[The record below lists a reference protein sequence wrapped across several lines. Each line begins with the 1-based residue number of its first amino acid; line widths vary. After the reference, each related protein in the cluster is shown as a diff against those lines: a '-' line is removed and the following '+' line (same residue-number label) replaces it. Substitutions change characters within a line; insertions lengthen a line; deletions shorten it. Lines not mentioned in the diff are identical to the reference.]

1 MKGFN
6 LKFLEELK
14 SKNDI
19 VEVIGAYVPL
29 TRRGNSFW
37 GKCPFHHEKTASF
50 CVNGTDQFYYCFG
63 CHKSGDV
70 ISFIRDME
78 SLDFADAVKFLA
90 DRAKMPMPEFDVND
104 ADIKEQKQKRETLYA
119 ILKDAARFYAAN
131 LRSGKCPAHEDY
143 IVKRKLSA
151 ETVNKFGIGASAD
164 YDGIVKH
171 LADKGYSYE
180 NMVDS
185 GVVGKTDRN
194 GRVSY
199 YDALAGRLI
208 IPVIDGFNNVVA
220 FCGRIID
227 NRKDVG
233 KYVNTKETAVFSK
246 GKTLFNINNLKKY
259 KNANGINEVIIV
271 EGHMDV
277 ISLVQSGIEN
287 VVASMGTALTKDQ
300 ARILKRY
307 SDKVIISYDGD
318 FAGRKATLRGLD
330 ILRDEGLDVK
340 VITLPD
346 GMDPDDVIKQKGC
359 DFYRKLIESAL
370 PLIDF
375 KLRALRK
382 EYDLDTLDG
391 KRKFIVAAVKVI
403 KTSPSVTEQEDLL
416 RAVRDLTG
424 TNLETLRREMANSD
438 IEVKVPVLP
447 SADGEMGA
455 VDKVTLASRF
465 ILYAYI
471 FNREYTENTDIKT
484 LEFPQSKHK
493 IIADYVISAKAEN
506 VRPNISGLY
515 SVQNKEIE
523 DERNAIAAIESG
535 RKDDFDEEMYFHD
548 CLKTLKTAE
557 LDNRLNELTKLYH
570 NSDNDA
576 EKKEISVKMNEILVQ
591 KRALQ

>member
-1 MKGFN
+1 MD
-6 LKFLEELK
+6 LKFLDEIK
-14 SKNDI
+14 AKNDI
-19 VEVIGAYVPL
+19 VEVIGKYLPL
-29 TRRGNSFW
+29 TRRGSNFW
-37 GKCPFHHEKTASF
+37 GLCPFHHEKTPSF
-50 CVNGTDQFYYCFG
+50 CVNGIDQFYYCFG
-63 CHKSGDV
+63 CHKGGDV
-70 ISFIRDME
+70 ISFIKEIE
-78 SLDFADAVKFLA
+78 SVDYWDAIKILA
-90 DRAKMPMPEFDVND
+90 ERAKIPLPESETATKEIN
-104 ADIKEQKQKRETLYA
+104 EQKKKKERLLSLNREAA
-119 ILKDAARFYAAN
+119 IFYSQC
-131 LRSGKCPAHEDY
+131 LRNGLGGPQREYVAQRGLTK
-143 IVKRKLSA
+143 
-151 ETVNKFGIGASAD
+151 ETVVKFGIGASPD
-164 YDGIVKH
+164 YNAVISH
-171 LADKGYSYE
+171 LLSKGYTTQE
-180 NMVDS
+180 MLDS
-185 GVVGKTDRN
+185 GVAGRN
-194 GRVSY
+194 AKGNY
-199 YDALAGRLI
+199 FDYLGGRLI
-208 IPVIDGFNNVVA
+208 IPIIDAFGNVIG
-220 FCGRIID
+220 FCGRIIKKQE
-227 NRKDVG
+227 NVG
-233 KYVNTKETAVFSK
+233 KYLNTKETAVFSK